1 MTTAAVL
8 VPGAPLP
15 AAFDAWMQDAGERF
29 ECAAH
34 DMLPKAE
41 EVPQRLHAAMR
52 YAVLGGGK
60 RVRPLLVYAAG
71 EVTAADGEALDRAA
85 LAVEYVHAYSL
96 VHDDLPCM
104 DNDVLR
110 RGKPTVH
117 VAFDEATAMLAGD
130 ALQAEAF
137 KVVAD
142 GVLPASQTA
151 SLMRELAHAV
161 GTQGMCGGQAI
172 DLAAVGTQLELPT
185 LERMHRMKTGA
196 LLKAA
201 VLMGALSGHAAML
214 TECTREA
221 LTRYGDAIGLA
232 FQIVDDMLDVE
243 GSTDALGKTAGK
255 DAAQGKPTYVSMMGV
270 EAARAYSLRLRAQ
283 ALDAIAGLGPRA
295 TRLRDLADL
304 IVCRTH

>member
-1 MTTAAVL
+1 M
-8 VPGAPLP
+8 PG
-15 AAFDAWMQDAGERF
+15 AFDAWMQDAGERF
-29 ECAAH
+29 ECAAAE
-34 DMLPKAE
+34 MLPSAD
-41 EVPQRLHAAMR
+41 EVPMRLHAAMR

-117 VAFDEATAMLAGD
+117 VAYDEATAMLAGD

-142 GVLPASQTA
+142 GSLPASQTA
-151 SLMRELAHAV
+151 SLMRELAHAA

-172 DLAAVGTQLELPT
+172 DLAAVGRQLALPE

-196 LLKAA
+196 LLRAA
-201 VLMGALSGHAAML
+201 VLMGALSGQASML

-221 LTRYGDAIGLA
+221 LARYGDSIGLA
-232 FQIVDDMLDVE
+232 FQVVDDLLDVE
-243 GSTDALGKTAGK
+243 GSTDSLGKTAGK
-255 DAAQGKPTYVSMMGV
+255 DAAQSKPTYVTALGV
-270 EAARAYSLRLRAQ
+270 EGARSLSLRLRAQ
-283 ALDAIAGLGPRA
+283 ALDAIATLGPRA

-304 IVCRTH
+304 IVCRSH